1 MKRLI
6 FICWLLPYLIS
17 AQNSLILTEEK
28 QGIIAFYQQNPFDI
42 NQVEEAELIALG
54 ILELN
59 QITAFLSHRRQIG
72 RFLSIYEV
80 QTIQHWGIAT
90 LRIMQPLMICK
101 SKPTSWLQAENSKN
115 QIILRTER
123 TLEQKKGFS
132 DPTSRSKVRFAGN
145 PYSTLFRYRGTW
157 NSNIRAGLLLSKD
170 VGEPNYLDFSSAFVE
185 LKDRKGH
192 IKVILGDYI
201 NQWGQGLVQS
211 GSFSLG
217 KSYESIR
224 ATQKF
229 HGGALAYTSSG
240 ESEFYRGINL
250 QTNVNKLQSQ
260 IYLSVRNKD
269 LILSKDSSHF
279 RSFQLD
285 GLHRTPTE
293 ISQLNRLTER
303 AAGGNIRF
311 TGKYIDLALAQTW
324 THWNY
329 RFQPSNPLDWRGNL
343 LVNTS
348 LSYIR
353 QQGNIRISG
362 EIAHMGRATWATIQT
377 ISWAINK
384 KTDVSGVLRMFE
396 AGYFSPMANAIS
408 ESSTNKNEVGLF
420 LGHQYQR
427 NKYQRISSYLDVFR
441 FPKANI
447 SQWAAGQIGWE
458 MLSRFQWDRRKQ
470 GHYFAQI
477 KWTHKYLISKTL
489 GIIAHNLYQSSF
501 DWDKPFRKFE
511 WHGRL
516 MWSHIQS
523 KEQHESGYLLL
534 NDFNYH
540 YKRFKIQMRTAWIW
554 SGSYDT
560 RLYAYEPSLPF
571 SFLLPA
577 YYDPSTRN
585 VCLIEFKGTN
595 KLSIALKMA
604 RTDYFQ
610 KEEIGSGL
618 DAIQGSHKTDVGI
631 QVAYSP

>member
-6 FICWLLPYLIS
+6 FICWLLPHVIS

-28 QGIIAFYQQNPFDI
+28 QGILAFYQQNPFDI

-54 ILELN
+54 ILELH
-59 QITAFLSHRRQIG
+59 QITAFLLHRKQIG
-72 RFLSIYEV
+72 RFLSIYEL
-80 QTIQHWGIAT
+80 QTIQHWDIAT
-90 LRIMQPLMICK
+90 LRTLQPLMTCK
-101 SKPTSWLQAENSKN
+101 SKPTSWLQPENTKN

-132 DPTSRSKVRFAGN
+132 EPTSRSKVRFIGN
-145 PYSTLFRYRGTW
+145 PYSTLFRYRSTW
-157 NSNIRAGLLLSKD
+157 NSNMRGGILISKD
-170 VGEPNYLDFSSAFVE
+170 VGEHNYLDFSSGFVE
-185 LKDRKGH
+185 LRDRKGYL
-192 IKVILGDYI
+192 KLILGDYI
-201 NQWGQGLVQS
+201 NQWGQGLIQS

-250 QTNVNKLQSQ
+250 QSNFKKIQSQ
-260 IYLSVRNKD
+260 FYFSVRKKD
-269 LILSKDSSHF
+269 LILSKDSSYF

-293 ISQLNRLTER
+293 ISQLNGLKEH
-303 AAGGNIRF
+303 AAGANIRF
-311 TGKYIDLALAQTW
+311 VGKYMDLALAQTW

-329 RFQPSNPLDWRGNL
+329 RFQPSNPLDWRGNRL
-343 LVNTS
+343 INSS
-348 LSYIR
+348 LSYIHLR
-353 QQGNIRISG
+353 GNIRISG
-362 EIAHMGRATWATIQT
+362 EIAHMARSTWATVQAVT
-377 ISWAINK
+377 WAKNK
-384 KTDVSGVLRMFE
+384 KTDVSGVFRVYE

-408 ESSTNKNEVGLF
+408 ESSSNKNEMGLF
-420 LGHQYQR
+420 LGHQYQL

-441 FPKANI
+441 FPKANT
-447 SQWAAGQIGWE
+447 SQWAEGQMGWE
-458 MLSRFQWDRRKQ
+458 LLSRFQWDRRKQ

-477 KWTHKYLISKTL
+477 KWTHKYLKSQNF
-489 GIIAHNLYQSSF
+489 GIIAHNLYQSSI
-501 DWDKPFRKFE
+501 DWDRPFRHFE
-511 WHGRL
+511 WHGRF

-523 KEQHESGYLLL
+523 KEQQESGYLLL
-534 NDFNYH
+534 NDFNLH
-540 YKRFKIQMRTAWIW
+540 LKRFKIQMRTAWIW

-585 VCLIEFKGTN
+585 VCLIEFKGAN
-595 KLSIALKMA
+595 KLSIALKLA

-631 QVAYSP
+631 QLVYSP